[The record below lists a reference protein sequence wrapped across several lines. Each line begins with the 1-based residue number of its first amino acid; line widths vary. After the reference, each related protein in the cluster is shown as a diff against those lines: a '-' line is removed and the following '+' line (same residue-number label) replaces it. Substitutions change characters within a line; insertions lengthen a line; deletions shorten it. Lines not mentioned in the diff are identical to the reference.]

1 MKVLLIYPG
10 RDPRSSVR
18 TSFDWQRMHEILF
31 WPFPVRTEGFLFNV
45 LETLASV
52 TPPGVQIKIVNEKT
66 TPINFDEPVDLV
78 ALTAMVTHATRAYE
92 IGDQFRRRGVPVIM
106 GGYHPLNMS
115 RLGREAEVLEHVDS
129 ICTSEVDHLWPQ
141 ILADARSGRLQQL
154 YRQEEFTDMTS
165 VRHRIVTR
173 PSQWFRFGILS
184 LQASRG
190 CPF

>member
-115 RLGREAEVLEHVDS
+115 RLGREAVLRKVH
-129 ICTSEVDHLWPQ
+129 
-141 ILADARSGRLQQL
+141 
-154 YRQEEFTDMTS
+154 TS
-165 VRHRIVTR
+165 V
-173 PSQWFRFGILS
+173 W
-184 LQASRG
+184 
-190 CPF
+190 